1 MRVIGEVQA
10 AAIQPRGGHEIRH
23 GSVNLGGSAQ
33 FLAGEVDFDER
44 IARHAV
50 RADAQREGVEHL
62 LHRDIAPG
70 VGVAH
75 GAAGYYRQIYRHTV
89 IVGGVLHR
97 VHIGIRDN
105 IAQIVFGVHLAQI
118 LQVGE
123 NNIVFCQH
131 LIFGVAELRQIIF
144 VHRVHKAVDDLLRFR
159 IGGNIGSDGDQLV
172 IGHLPAA
179 VRFLRHGKAAQI
191 FAVLAAGD
199 HIGVPVPD
207 GLPDA
212 AVGVAAEDKVEVG
225 HTFSQQLVLRLFGV
239 VPCAAV
245 GNADDHIR
253 IFVRLDLCYGGFD
266 RLYRVLEFQFTGG
279 RAGERILAE
288 NAHHGNAHIALLH
301 HGVVLHAVGGKGI
314 FEQLLP
320 LSEAGGLHGIP
331 IHIADHD
338 GRDGIA
344 GGAGAGKHIGKPLG
358 AVIELVVAEGGH
370 IVAHVAQHPQLCG
383 LRFKHRLDQGAHGKV
398 TAIDHKGV
406 RIFGAL
412 RLDEGVGAGKAAD
425 VRFLVLHNGGEGVQV
440 GVGVVAEQD
449 VQRFARLRCLPI
461 GGGNAQQHRKQ
472 QQHGHRHGEKLFHG
486 VFSFCCVL
494 IFSAQPNFY
503 SIRKSNTTL

>member
-1 MRVIGEVQA
+1 MRF
-10 AAIQPRGGHEIRH
+10 H
-23 GSVNLGGSAQ
+23 
-33 FLAGEVDFDER
+33 
-44 IARHAV
+44 
-50 RADAQREGVEHL
+50 
-62 LHRDIAPG
+62 
-70 VGVAH
+70 
-75 GAAGYYRQIYRHTV
+75 
-89 IVGGVLHR
+89 
-97 VHIGIRDN
+97 
-105 IAQIVFGVHLAQI
+105 
-118 LQVGE
+118 
-123 NNIVFCQH
+123 
-131 LIFGVAELRQIIF
+131 
-144 VHRVHKAVDDLLRFR
+144 

-179 VRFLRHGKAAQI
+179 VRFLRHGQAAQI

-212 AVGVAAEDKVEVG
+212 AVGVAAQDKVELR

-279 RAGERILAE
+279 RAGERVLAE

-301 HGVVLHAVGGKGI
+301 HGVVLHAVGGKGVL
-314 FEQLLP
+314 EQLLALGKTGAFHSVP
-320 LSEAGGLHGIP
+320 V
-331 IHIADHD
+331 HIADHD

-358 AVIELVVAEGGH
+358 AVVELVVAEGGH

-383 LRFKHRLDQGAHGKV
+383 LCFKHGLDQGAHGKV
-398 TAIDHKGV
+398 TAVDHKGV
-406 RIFGAL
+406 RVFGAL

-425 VRFLVLHNGGEGVQV
+425 VRLLILHHCGKGIQV

-486 VFSFCCVL
+486 VFSFVASL
-494 IFSAQPNFY
+494 FFFGSAEFLQH
-503 SIRKSNTTL
+503 RKK

>member
-1 MRVIGEVQA
+1 M
-10 AAIQPRGGHEIRH
+10 
-23 GSVNLGGSAQ
+23 L
-33 FLAGEVDFDER
+33 
-44 IARHAV
+44 
-50 RADAQREGVEHL
+50 
-62 LHRDIAPG
+62 
-70 VGVAH
+70 
-75 GAAGYYRQIYRHTV
+75 
-89 IVGGVLHR
+89 
-97 VHIGIRDN
+97 
-105 IAQIVFGVHLAQI
+105 GVHLAQI

-123 NNIVFCQH
+123 NNVVFCQN
-131 LIFGVAELRQIIF
+131 LILGVAELRQIIL
-144 VHRVHKAVDDLLRFR
+144 VHCVHKAVDDLLRFH

-212 AVGVAAEDKVEVG
+212 AVGVAAEDKVKVR
-225 HTFSQQLVLRLFGV
+225 HTLGQQLVLRLFGV

-253 IFVRLDLCYGGFD
+253 IFVCLDLCHGGFD

-279 RAGERILAE
+279 CAGEGILAE

-301 HGVVLHAVGGKGI
+301 HGVVLHAVGGKGV

-358 AVIELVVAEGGH
+358 AVIELVIAEGGH

-383 LRFKHRLDQGAHGKV
+383 LRFKHRLD
-398 TAIDHKGV
+398 
-406 RIFGAL
+406 
-412 RLDEGVGAGKAAD
+412 
-425 VRFLVLHNGGEGVQV
+425 
-440 GVGVVAEQD
+440 
-449 VQRFARLRCLPI
+449 
-461 GGGNAQQHRKQ
+461 
-472 QQHGHRHGEKLFHG
+472 
-486 VFSFCCVL
+486 
-494 IFSAQPNFY
+494 
-503 SIRKSNTTL
+503 